1 MKTNPSILKAAWVA
15 ALTVGAIGVA
25 HAGGF
30 GRGTADTDLLYEE
43 QNFNMRVDARVV
55 VPHQEYSANA
65 NPALVGTNF
74 YGTYIIPS
82 GAVKFNLNEYLRC
95 DGTYTQSN
103 GANTEYAD
111 PKFPSGK
118 LTEEF
123 TTDEF
128 GLTCAVRFQAG
139 PGVISV
145 LGGGFIEQLDYDR
158 TTDLNVPTGGLFPEG
173 TIAPLA
179 LKGQDY
185 GWRAG
190 IAYEIP
196 DIRLRA
202 QLLYRSGTE
211 YGADGT
217 LVVPGALVGSPAA
230 TVTLPAVGAGEL
242 PQSLEFSMRS
252 GVAEGWLAFA
262 SVKWTDWSVL
272 QNLTVTTP
280 ISIIVDQYQW
290 QDGWTVNAGV
300 VHAFSDIFA
309 GQVSLTWDR
318 GVSTG
323 WDLRGDVWTLGL
335 GGRVRPVQ
343 IGGEFRGGIGLS
355 WLEGISTDKY
365 ADAVIPGDPTSGFN
379 EAADDGYAVTLS
391 AGYIV
396 QW

>member
-1 MKTNPSILKAAWVA
+1 MKTNPSILKALCATVL
-15 ALTVGAIGVA
+15 ALGTIGAA

-30 GRGTADTDLLYEE
+30 SRGTADTDLLYEE
-43 QNFNMRVDARVV
+43 ENFNMRVDARVV
-55 VPHQEYSANA
+55 VPNQEFSANVV
-65 NPALVGTNF
+65 PGLVGTNF
-74 YGTYIIPS
+74 YGTYIIPY
-82 GAVKFNLNEYLRC
+82 GTVKFNLNEYLRC
-95 DGTYTQSN
+95 AGTYTQSN
-103 GANTEYAD
+103 GADTVYAV

-158 TTDLNVPTGGLFPEG
+158 TTDLSVPTGGLLPPG

-179 LKGQDY
+179 LKGQDF

-230 TVTLPAVGAGEL
+230 TVTLPATGAGNL
-242 PQSLEFSMRS
+242 PQSLEFSVRS
-252 GVAEGWLAFA
+252 GVAEGWLAFG

-272 QNLTVTTP
+272 QNLTVVTP
-280 ISIIVDQYQW
+280 IATTIDQYQW
-290 QDGWTVNAGV
+290 QDGWTVTGGV
-300 VHAFSDIFA
+300 VHAFSDIIA
-309 GQVSLTWDR
+309 GQVSLTWDQ

-335 GGRVRPVQ
+335 GGRLRPRQ
-343 IGGEFRGGIGLS
+343 IGGEFRGGIGFS
-355 WLEGISTDKY
+355 HLEGVTETQY
-365 ADAVIPGDPTSGFN
+365 ANAIIPGDITSGFN
-379 EAADDGYAVTLS
+379 QAADDGYAVTFS